1 MAHRV
6 IANRKNLS
14 TTLHFTANATVVI
27 AGNSSV
33 SDIAVDNEVITGAYI
48 TQVWYG
54 SPSGSVSYWEVKRGA
69 NTVAILDSTS
79 YTDYAG
85 NGNPIRLDTDATLVV
100 TLVGTDAGY
109 LMVELQKEGDFTS
122 SSEYFQN

>member
-14 TTLHFTANATVVI
+14 TTLHFVSNGTVVI

-33 SDIAVDNEVITGAYI
+33 SDIAIDNEVVTGAYI

-54 SPSGSVSYWEVKRGA
+54 SPSGSVAYWEVKRGA

-79 YTDYAG
+79 YTDFAG
-85 NGNPIRLDTDATLVV
+85 NGNALRLDASSTLVAN
-100 TLVGTDAGY
+100 LVGSTAGY
-109 LMVELQKEGDFTS
+109 LIVELQKEGNFT
-122 SSEYFQN
+122 SEYFQN